1 MTPRTPEQFKDL
13 RHEKKTLIM
22 DVALEHFANE
32 GYHNSSISKIAK
44 QAGISKGLMYN
55 YFSGKEDLLAEIV
68 NRSMEE
74 FSKHFSP
81 GNKNYLSEDDFELFV
96 RKYFLILR
104 EGLSFWRLYF
114 QLVMQKDVREH
125 LLKPYQGPVN
135 SVASIF
141 VNGSN
146 TILAILSKMLTDFFV
161 RKKAGKPESYDPILE
176 MNMFIY
182 TIEGFARNTAYLD
195 EIDEN
200 YYDKTVNRIIELY
213 K

>member
-1 MTPRTPEQFKDL
+1 MSPRTPEQFKDL

-22 DVALEHFANE
+22 NVALEHFAND
-32 GYHNSSISKIAK
+32 GYHNSSISRIAK

-68 NRSMEE
+68 NRSMEK
-74 FSKHFSP
+74 FSQHFSP
-81 GNKNYLSEDDFELFV
+81 GSSSFLSEDDFELFV

-125 LLKPYQGPVN
+125 LLKPYQSPVN

-141 VNGSN
+141 ENGSN
-146 TILAILSKMLTDFFV
+146 TILAFVSKMLTDYFI
-161 RKKAGKPESYDPILE
+161 RKKAGKPEGYDPVLE

-182 TIEGFARNTAYLD
+182 TIEGFARNTTYLD